1 MSDFKGKI
9 ALVTGASGGI
19 GAAIARQ
26 LAEQGAIVVLHYNQD
41 EQAAHDVETQITTA
55 GGHAHSLQA
64 DLSLVTGPDL
74 LVQKLDTLLQTHYG
88 SSDFDILIN
97 NAGKGGRQRL
107 EDLTP
112 EQFATLLQ
120 INLTSPLFLIQKALT
135 RLRPGG
141 RIINI
146 SSIGTRSAWPE
157 MVAYA
162 PTKAGLEAI
171 TLSLAPKLGERGI
184 TINAVLPGATATA
197 MNPGANNT
205 KTAAEVAKTIALG
218 RVGQP
223 EDIANVVLFLASQQG
238 GWITGQSIDASGGQR
253 L

>member
-1 MSDFKGKI
+1 MSDLKGKI
-9 ALVTGASGGI
+9 SLITGASGGI

-26 LAEQGAIVVLHYNQD
+26 LAGQGSIVVLHYNRD
-41 EQAAHDVETQITTA
+41 EQAARELEKQIISA
-55 GGHAHSLQA
+55 GGQAHIIQA
-64 DLSLVTGPDL
+64 DLSLATGPES

-88 SSDFDILIN
+88 SPDFDILIN
-97 NAGKGGRQRL
+97 NAGKGGRQPL

-112 EQFATLLQ
+112 AQFATLLQ
-120 INLTSPLFLIQKALT
+120 INLASPLFLIQQALT
-135 RLRPGG
+135 RLRPDG

-197 MNPGANNT
+197 MNPRANNK
-205 KTAAEVAKTIALG
+205 KTAAGVAKTIALG

-223 EDIANVVLFLASQQG
+223 EDIAHVVSFLASQQG